1 MKNLV
6 KISGFFL
13 TGVIFIFSSCTKDLN
28 GVKKLEWDISPEFGL
43 PLAKADLSF
52 DNTFNVGNDSTI
64 SIYPGQDGVL
74 HLKIDRELI
83 KTSVNEVFDEF
94 VTDDLWPQEEIPLPE
109 MPAGFLI
116 SSPETNF
123 TVLLDSFLVDQQID
137 SLQLN
142 KGNLEFVFNT
152 LDNYSYAVFTI
163 RLPNVKDSK
172 GKIVEIKDF
181 EPKKNQNKVSL
192 SLENCKLLFNTSP
205 KTKGR
210 FTISLG
216 YEIIGKSVKNVPYPF
231 IDFSMTNMEIKAA
244 YGKLGNFNTGFNEVF
259 SLFEEKP
266 LKGQTVDFDLE
277 DPVIN
282 LFFINQ
288 IGIPLSFELNKAG
301 VITGSKFDEFT
312 GIPKIIQ
319 IDAPFGN
326 NSKEFIKSELK
337 IAPDNNIDK
346 LMSKFPDSVKI
357 DGTLRINPNNSGRN
371 NFIREEDQFIARLE
385 ADIPIRFSLSQ
396 ISFNQASAIDL
407 ASLQKLENNVEQFK
421 IQTKVKNSFPFE
433 LTMQAY
439 FTDANQIRVDSL
451 FKDPVTV
458 KSSGESVFWVDKNNQ
473 QLRILKNCINLEAKA
488 SIKTAGNTA
497 QIVNFLN
504 NSKLSIEIVGFTKVN
519 L

>member
-1 MKNLV
+1 M
-6 KISGFFL
+6 
-13 TGVIFIFSSCTKDLN
+13 
-28 GVKKLEWDISPEFGL
+28 SPEFGL
-43 PLAKADLSF
+43 PLGKADLSF
-52 DNTFNVGNDSTI
+52 DSTFNVGKDSTI

-83 KTSVNEVFDEF
+83 RTSVNEVFDMF
-94 VTDDLWPQEEIPLPE
+94 VTEDLWPQKEMPLPKV
-109 MPAGFLI
+109 PAGFLI
-116 SSPETNF
+116 SSPQTNF

-137 SLQLN
+137 SVQLN
-142 KGNLEFVFNT
+142 TGNLEFVFNT
-152 LDNYSYAVFTI
+152 LENYSYAVFTV
-163 RLPNVKDSK
+163 RLPNVKDSN

-192 SLENCKLLFNTSP
+192 SLENCKLLFNTGP

-216 YEIIGKSVKNVPYPF
+216 YEIIGKSTEKVPDPF
-231 IDFSMTNMEIKAA
+231 IDFRMTSMDIKAA

-266 LKGQTVDFDLE
+266 LKGQTVDFDLKE
-277 DPVIN
+277 PVIN
-282 LFFINQ
+282 LLFINQ
-288 IGIPLSFELNKAG
+288 IGIPLSFELNNAG
-301 VITGSKFDEFT
+301 VITGSKYDEFT
-312 GIPKIIQ
+312 GIPGIIQ
-319 IDAPFGN
+319 IDAPLDN
-326 NSKEFIKSELK
+326 NSAELIKSELK
-337 IAPDNNIDK
+337 ISPFNNIVK
-346 LMSKFPDSVKI
+346 LISKFPDSVKI

-385 ADIPIRFSLSQ
+385 ADIPISFSLSQ
-396 ISFNQASAIDL
+396 ITFNQTSAIDL

-421 IQTKVKNSFPFE
+421 IQAKVKNSFPFE
-433 LTMQAY
+433 LVMQSY
-439 FTDANQIRVDSL
+439 FLDANQIRVDSL

-458 KSSGESVFWVDKNNQ
+458 KSSDESVFWVDKNNQ
-473 QLRILKNCINLEAKA
+473 QIRVLKNCRNMESIA
-488 SIKTAGNTA
+488 SIKSAGSTA